1 MDKATTP
8 ALSSLPLCPGSDID
22 IGIAFPSGLPDQP
35 KLEPT
40 ACGGTEATTITTPP
54 EIQTLLNQL
63 DDEPTSS
70 GDQAKD
76 KQEISQSSSNRPKSS
91 TIIDNPSSPVETA
104 YVNII
109 VETRIVVVTV
119 YVDGDALENSTSKAD
134 YSPTSLNDDD
144 LDIIVEPEN

>member
-1 MDKATTP
+1 
-8 ALSSLPLCPGSDID
+8 
-22 IGIAFPSGLPDQP
+22 P